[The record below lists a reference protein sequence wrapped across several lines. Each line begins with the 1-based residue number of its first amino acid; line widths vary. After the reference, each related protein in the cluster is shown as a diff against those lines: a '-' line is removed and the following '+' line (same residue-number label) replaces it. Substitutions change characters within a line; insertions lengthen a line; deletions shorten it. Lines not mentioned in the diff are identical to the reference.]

1 MSEGNKGKGG
11 KKESFIEV
19 EVEKEEFSKS
29 RRLKVEKIKEKRDR
43 ENIWFEVLEERDVTV
58 PLSRLGAAGAGL
70 VIVARAVKGSKARS
84 RA

>member
-1 MSEGNKGKGG
+1 MSKGNRGKGG

-19 EVEKEEFSKS
+19 EVEKKEFFES

-43 ENIWFEVLEERDVTV
+43 NIWFEVLEEKDVTV

-70 VIVARAVKGSKARS
+70 VVVARAVKKSKARS